1 MNISYDKLKELHAS
15 RISAKQNHLSK
26 LKKVINARDNTFS
39 KQFNKD
45 FLFNIKA
52 GKQV

>member
-15 RISAKQNHLSK
+15 RIRAEQNHLTK
-26 LKKVINARDNTFS
+26 FKKVIYARDNTFS